1 MTPKAKLFTSQY
13 KQANYLNMRPGQR
26 PGKMESRGRIWRRG
40 KVRGG
45 GALDR
50 RGDVGRRHLENG

>member
-13 KQANYLNMRPGQR
+13 KQANYLNMR